1 MKTLLL
7 GSFVALVAFAG
18 IFTGFYWWQFHEL
31 PSFGQAGGTSEP
43 PSITPTNPVSVPLA
57 SVSPQPSPTAAVL
70 GANSEYVLP
79 STLYGLI
86 NGLRRDIGT
95 GVLIINPV
103 LETTAQRLIL
113 AASDNPQDPAELA
126 KKLGF
131 QGKDVVLLQ
140 ANSGAS
146 AWEAFSQFQA
156 DQRAE
161 MLLKSKTITDIG
173 AALVCEENANSR
185 CTTYVILGTR

>member
-1 MKTLLL
+1 M
-7 GSFVALVAFAG
+7 GIFVALVAFAG

-31 PSFGQAGGTSEP
+31 PRFGQAATSQSRSFAHDGP
-43 PSITPTNPVSVPLA
+43 VDVNLPTVTALPSATPA
-57 SVSPQPSPTAAVL
+57 AAVL

-86 NGLRRDIGT
+86 NGLRRDLGA
-95 GVLIINPV
+95 GVLVINPV

-131 QGKDVVLLQ
+131 QGKEVVLLQ
-140 ANSGAS
+140 VNSGAS
-146 AWEAFSQFQA
+146 AWEAFSQILA
-156 DQRAE
+156 DQRSE

-173 AALVCEENANSR
+173 AALVCDEDANSS
-185 CTTYVILGTR
+185 CATFVILGTR